1 MFSIEYL
8 LSVSL
13 REPEVL
19 ARLRIESL
27 QQSMTLMLLA
37 PEQGQ
42 FMALLVQLPGA
53 LNQYLHADHRV
64 QMSLLPVV
72 DGLTPARNI

>member
-1 MFSIEYL
+1 M
-8 LSVSL
+8 
-13 REPEVL
+13 L

-27 QQSMTLMLLA
+27 QQSMAVMLSA

-72 DGLTPARNI
+72 DGLTLATKI

>member
-1 MFSIEYL
+1 M
-8 LSVSL
+8 
-13 REPEVL
+13 L

-27 QQSMTLMLLA
+27 QQSMAVMLSA

-42 FMALLVQLPGA
+42 CMALLVQLPGA
-53 LNQYLHADHRV
+53 LNQHGHADHRV

-72 DGLTPARNI
+72 DGLTLATKI